1 MIIFASSKNMFFKMA
16 RIKLHDKYFVTSI
29 PNEEIER
36 AICAVGRQISEDYRD
51 KDCPVF
57 LSVLNGSFMFTA
69 SLMKSIEIQAE
80 LSFIKLSSYDGTEST
95 GCVRQLLG
103 LNKNIKGRNVLI
115 VEDIVDTGNTIVE
128 LVKLLQ
134 EAGAADIKV
143 CTLLLK
149 PDSYDKE
156 IKIDYP
162 AIKIPNDF
170 IVGYGLDY
178 DELGRQ
184 YKDIYVL
191 DPNQD

>member
-36 AICAVGRQISEDYRD
+36 AICGVARQISEDYRD

-69 SLMKSIEIQAE
+69 SLMKSIDIQAE

-191 DPNQD
+191 DSNQD

>member
-1 MIIFASSKNMFFKMA
+1 MA
-16 RIKLHDKYFVTSI
+16 RIKLHDKYFITSI
-29 PNEEIER
+29 TNDEIEK
-36 AICAVGRQISEDYRD
+36 AIQVVAEQVSEYYKGKER
-51 KDCPVF
+51 PII

-69 SLMKSIEIQAE
+69 SLMQKIDTLVE
-80 LSFIKLSSYDGTEST
+80 LSFIKLSSYCGTEST
-95 GCVRQLLG
+95 GEIKQVLG
-103 LNKNIKGRNVLI
+103 LNKDITGRNVLI
-115 VEDIVDTGNTIVE
+115 VEDIVDTGNTMVD
-128 LVKLLQ
+128 LVALLK
-134 EAGAADIKV
+134 EKGAADIKI

-149 PDSYDKE
+149 PNSYNKD